1 MKTQTGMKEM
11 YNKESSQKF
20 GWTPEWFG
28 VSTFGRILDDAIKEF
43 QKEHGLK
50 DDGLCGPAT
59 YRRIFVKRES
69 EISKWEPPNIHQGQK
84 KIVYD
89 GNFYDI
95 DWEKV
100 VLWDEEGG
108 HKAKHFTKVIGKPR
122 EPKLF
127 VNHWDVCLSS
137 AICQKVL
144 NNRGLSVHFLID
156 NDGTIYQTC
165 DIQHIT
171 FHAGNQNRFSIG
183 VEVSNAYYPKYQ
195 SWYTKNGFP
204 ERPIWGGTVRGKKL
218 KPHMGFYPIQM
229 EALKALWKAVAD
241 ACDIPQRCPIQNG
254 EMIDCLYEPAT
265 KGEWKGFVHHF
276 HVSNKK
282 IDCGGLNMVD
292 YLGV

>member
-28 VSTFGRILDDAIKEF
+28 VSTFGRILDDTIKEF

-69 EISKWEPPNIHQGQK
+69 EISKWEPPNIHQRQK